1 MSKLTFLSVVAVFL
15 LASCGNDDESNPP
28 ESIGDVVVVNEGNF
42 GQSNGS
48 ITLYDPDS
56 ETVSTNVFQSA
67 NNGLPLGDVVQSMFI
82 DASEI
87 GYVVVNNSRKIEAV
101 DADFVSL
108 STIEDNLANPRY
120 LVSANG
126 RLFVSNWGN
135 FDENFALDQSYVL
148 ILDAETFEK
157 EGEVATDDGTE
168 NLIFTNGFVYASNNF
183 ANTVSVIDA
192 GQGTL
197 SATLDVGNS
206 PGEMVVDN
214 GGAIWLI
221 CGGSYQGN
229 DGAIYKLSSAGAG
242 RQVELEINP
251 GTRLAIDKE
260 SGTLYF
266 FAGTKIWSYNIEQG
280 TLNKEWVTNDEVV
293 GFYGIGFSAS
303 EGVIYAADA
312 KGFQGRG
319 TVYRYTPEGDLLSTF
334 EAGVGPN
341 AFLFR

>member
-1 MSKLTFLSVVAVFL
+1 MNKLIFLTVIAVVFLS
-15 LASCGNDDESNPP
+15 SCGNDDEGNPP
-28 ESIGDVVVVNEGNF
+28 ESKGDVVVVNEGNF

-56 ETVSTNVFQSA
+56 EAVSTNVFQSA
-67 NNGLPLGDVVQSMFI
+67 NSGLPLGDVVQSMFI
-82 DASEI
+82 DASEV
-87 GYVVVNNSRKIEAV
+87 GYVVVNNSQKIEVV
-101 DADFVSL
+101 DADFVSV
-108 STIEDNLANPRY
+108 STIEENLANPRF
-120 LVSANG
+120 LVSANDQ
-126 RLFVSNWGN
+126 LFVSNWGN

-168 NLIFTNGFVYASNNF
+168 NLVFANGFVYASNSF
-183 ANTVSVIDA
+183 TNTVSVIDA
-192 GQGTL
+192 EQGTL
-197 SATLDVGNS
+197 SATLEVGNS

-214 GGAIWLI
+214 DGTIWLI

-229 DGAIYKLSSAGAG
+229 DGAIYKLSSTGAT
-242 RQVELEINP
+242 REVELEINP

-260 SGTLYF
+260 SATAYF
-266 FAGTKIWSYNIEQG
+266 VAGTKIWSYNIEQG
-280 TLNKEWVTNDEVV
+280 TLDKEWVTNDEVV

-319 TVYRYTPEGDLLSTF
+319 IVYRYTPGGELLSTF

-341 AFLFR
+341 AFVFK